1 MAENSPKGTERRI
14 TMGLGEAILR
24 LVHVEVSHAN
34 NLDVSADLRAERELI
49 VEALNQHGT
58 LELGFDCDNDGMPD
72 TVEIFKESA
81 SSGCCRILPLGLSG
95 RKRQSSSRSKR

>member
-1 MAENSPKGTERRI
+1 MAENSPKGTEHRV
-14 TMGLGEAILR
+14 TMGLGEAVLR
-24 LVHVEVSHAN
+24 LVHVEVAYAN
-34 NLDVSADLRAERELI
+34 NLDVPADLKAERELI

-58 LELGFDCDNDGMPD
+58 LDLGFDCDADGVPD

-81 SSGCCRILPLGLSG
+81 ASGCCRILPLGISG